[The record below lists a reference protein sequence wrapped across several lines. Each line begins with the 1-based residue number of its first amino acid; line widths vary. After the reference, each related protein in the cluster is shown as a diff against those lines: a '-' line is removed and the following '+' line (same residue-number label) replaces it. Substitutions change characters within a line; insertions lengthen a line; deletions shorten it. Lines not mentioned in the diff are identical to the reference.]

1 MCSNT
6 LNNISIVHFENI
18 NITLNTF
25 NDETNT
31 ICALNLIY
39 GNQISLVNSYF
50 DNSGIVIKS
59 FT

>member
-1 MCSNT
+1 M
-6 LNNISIVHFENI
+6 
-18 NITLNTF
+18 NTF

-39 GNQISLVNSYF
+39 GNQIILINSYF

-59 FT
+59 FTQITIFNM